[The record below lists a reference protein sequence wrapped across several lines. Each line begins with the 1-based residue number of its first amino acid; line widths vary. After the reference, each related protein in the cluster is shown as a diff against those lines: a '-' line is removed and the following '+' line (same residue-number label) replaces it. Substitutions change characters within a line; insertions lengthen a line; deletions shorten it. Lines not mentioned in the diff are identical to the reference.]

1 MNKNDEYSYSIADN
15 YTLTTGNAGNV
26 LVLIN
31 GEAKGRAG
39 KKGEV
44 IDSLIIHSDFD
55 N

>member
-1 MNKNDEYSYSIADN
+1 MKKNDEYSYLIADN
-15 YTLTTGNAGNV
+15 YALTTGNAGNI

-31 GEAKGRAG
+31 GETRGRVG
-39 KKGEV
+39 KSGEV